1 MVQIVGFTAFDD
13 TMSLFKVVNV
23 FCFAINNLCIKFGD
37 KEVLKDIL
45 EEISS
50 IASNIS
56 NRKTDDEK
64 LYPYIKKAVKSMYLL
79 RGAEGLQSQN
89 ASGVTSTFEDI
100 IEKLRNDIIKNGLRR
115 IK

>member
-1 MVQIVGFTAFDD
+1 MEETKRENIDKIIDD
-13 TMSLFKVVNV
+13 LGANYTD
-23 FCFAINNLCIKFGD
+23 AD